1 MIYELASSDYER
13 VRPLFD
19 GLEYNLVV
27 PAVIEGA
34 TPGRIYADNL
44 CEARSAVLCS
54 AEGTYLGGDPEN
66 EAFNAA
72 LGALIVEWI
81 SAREHIRPEEDQI
94 DLRFR
99 PGTWEDRLEGI
110 LGGKV
115 PLKEHRRHYV
125 CRVLKAGA
133 QDQIPEGFSVQRI
146 DEALLHKP
154 AISRPDS
161 SLNRYAIHKM
171 EKNWGSM
178 EEFLRRGIG
187 FCTLHGEEAVCWCIA
202 DCACGDACEVGIRT
216 RPDYR
221 RRGLATLTV
230 AATVDYCLSH
240 GFSSVGWHCWEGN
253 AGSIGVAEKVGFELE
268 RKYVAHVRMF
278 DEAYHLAVAGLACFE
293 DGQYTE
299 AARCYERAF
308 ALNASPFP
316 PQYYHM
322 AARAWAAMGDNDMA
336 FQLLHLAIDRGENRL
351 EHTRRCPEFVALRE
365 AAEWPMVLA
374 RLEAAQ
380 RRTVE
385 EFRDLPT

>member
-1 MIYELASSDYER
+1 MIYQLDKNDYQR
-13 VRPLFD
+13 TRPLFE
-19 GLEYNLVV
+19 GLEYNLVI
-27 PAVIEGA
+27 PAVIEG
-34 TPGRIYADNL
+34 TNPGRIYADDL
-44 CEARSAVLCS
+44 REPKSVFLYS
-54 AEGTYLGGDPEN
+54 AEGTYLGGDPVN
-66 EAFNAA
+66 EVFNAA
-72 LGALIVEWI
+72 LSKLIEERI
-81 SAREHIRPEEDQI
+81 FARDTIQPDEDQI

-99 PGTWEDRLEGI
+99 PGTWEDKLEGI

-125 CRVLKAGA
+125 YRALKAGA
-133 QDQIPEGFSVQRI
+133 RDRIPEGFSVRRI

-154 AISRPDS
+154 GISQPDS

-171 EKNWGSM
+171 EENWGSI
-178 EEFLRRGIG
+178 EGFLRRGIG
-187 FCTLHGEEAVCWCIA
+187 FCTLHGDEAVCWCIA

-216 RPDYR
+216 RLDYR

-253 AGSIGVAEKVGFELE
+253 VGSIGVAEKVGFELE
-268 RKYVAHVRMF
+268 RRYVAHVRMS
-278 DEAYHLAVAGLACFE
+278 DEAYHLAVAGLACFR
-293 DGQYTE
+293 DGQYKD

-322 AARAWAAMGDNDMA
+322 AARAWAALGNRDMA
-336 FQLLHLAIDRGENRL
+336 FRLLHLAIDQGEDRL
-351 EHTRRCPEFVALRE
+351 ELTRCCPEFVALRE
-365 AAEWPMVLA
+365 AAEWPTVLA

-380 RRTVE
+380 RE
-385 EFRDLPT
+385 IHGGIP